1 MTSQQDVLQ
10 EHLEELRTASEE
22 NVVAKQQRKQIL
34 KKQAANADRVAAK
47 SKRLITE
54 QDKTKAE
61 LDSQVTASQ
70 VAISDLPHHLETAY
84 QQLAQKVDKMNTLRK
99 QLETSSKDEVR
110 QSEALTHIE
119 NLHCERDSLQERLD
133 EAERRLDELLQTNSK
148 GSDGDDI
155 GVQIYQ
161 KYDLAMDDLRAVKSE
176 NRQLREQLADAQNN
190 ATASGPPNVSSSGGF
205 DWESQKAQLLAQLD
219 GIDPND
225 AEQVQEKYKAKEA
238 IRATEQAVAERDRQI
253 AELQAQLED
262 KSQQQPAAEEVIPGA
277 HATADLLDQD
287 ELIKLERN
295 NLRRIQDECREKL
308 RQAEID
314 ISVERAKIARERNE
328 LERKLSDLE
337 DEHGKPNHNSGE
349 AGAESS
355 GKQGR
360 RWLAKLGLNGN
371 DD

>member
-1 MTSQQDVLQ
+1 M
-10 EHLEELRTASEE
+10 
-22 NVVAKQQRKQIL
+22 
-34 KKQAANADRVAAK
+34 
-47 SKRLITE
+47 
-54 QDKTKAE
+54 
-61 LDSQVTASQ
+61 
-70 VAISDLPHHLETAY
+70 PHHLETAY

-119 NLHCERDSLQERLD
+119 NLHFERDSLQERLD
-133 EAERRLDELLQTNSK
+133 EAERRLDELLQSNSK

-190 ATASGPPNVSSSGGF
+190 ATASGPPHVSSSGGF

-262 KSQQQPAAEEVIPGA
+262 KSQQQPDPSSCELNLCAQSDTYSYTECLGIPKFHHWDRFSPQMLAATRGKCVI
-277 HATADLLDQD
+277 
-287 ELIKLERN
+287 I
-295 NLRRIQDECREKL
+295 
-308 RQAEID
+308 
-314 ISVERAKIARERNE
+314 IAGP
-328 LERKLSDLE
+328 
-337 DEHGKPNHNSGE
+337 HVIF
-349 AGAESS
+349 
-355 GKQGR
+355 
-360 RWLAKLGLNGN
+360 RWE
-371 DD
+371 